1 MLLTWQDG
9 GAADLVDVCSLRRHS
24 MDAQEFGIWD
34 GSPGSSTTVATM
46 VVRTMQKLGLEVGT
60 TSMKL
65 AAVWDA
71 PSTNILSS
79 MRLDG

>member
-1 MLLTWQDG
+1 M
-9 GAADLVDVCSLRRHS
+9 AADLVIVCPLRHHPMDV
-24 MDAQEFGIWD
+24 QEFGIWD
-34 GSPGSSTTVATM
+34 GRPGSSTMGVTM

-60 TSMKL
+60 ASMKL